1 LGFAN
6 TAQPNLQVIATVIC
20 CHNGCRIGVGFRK
33 EIICSTQPTS
43 YSYGDLL
50 SQWL

>member
-1 LGFAN
+1 
-6 TAQPNLQVIATVIC
+6 VIC
-20 CHNGCRIGVGFRK
+20 CHNGSRIGVGFRK
-33 EIICSTQPTS
+33 YSSTQPTS